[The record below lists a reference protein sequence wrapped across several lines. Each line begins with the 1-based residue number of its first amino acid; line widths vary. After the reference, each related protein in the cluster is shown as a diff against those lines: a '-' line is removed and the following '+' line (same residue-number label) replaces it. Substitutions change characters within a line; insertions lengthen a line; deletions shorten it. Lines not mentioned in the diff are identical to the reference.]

1 MSVIR
6 RYRFV
11 LPAGWG
17 FLAASESVE
26 AAVTRLV
33 PDDGPTARRAELA
46 KLRPVLRQQLR
57 SLRGRTVASG
67 GVDIL
72 LPVAP
77 RGGAIIPASI
87 VIARPGADERSAYAS
102 GGLPAGWAPA
112 GDGTDRSESREEVIG
127 ELTVTRNLRIQRERT
142 DEADTTLDLIRID
155 YFIPAAPDRARDLA
169 MIVSGTVLGRAGEER
184 LPPSTVE
191 VLVTLVDAIIH
202 TFRWEEPPR

>member
-1 MSVIR
+1 MSVAR

-17 FLAASESVE
+17 YLAASESVE
-26 AAVTRLV
+26 AAVARLV
-33 PDDGPTARRAELA
+33 PDDGPTAGRAALA
-46 KLRPVLRQQLR
+46 KLRPALRQQLR

-77 RGGAIIPASI
+77 RAGAIIPANI
-87 VIARPGADERSAYAS
+87 VIARPGAEERSEYAS
-102 GGLPAGWAPA
+102 GGLPTGWASA
-112 GDGTDRSESREEVIG
+112 EGGADRSERRADLIG
-127 ELTVTRNLRIQRERT
+127 ELPVTRHLRVRREQT
-142 DEADTTLDLIRID
+142 DEAGTTADLIRVD
-155 YFIPAAPDRARDLA
+155 YFIPVSPERERELA
-169 MIVSGTVLGRAGEER
+169 LIVSATVLGRVGDER

-202 TFRWEEPPR
+202 TFQWEEPPR